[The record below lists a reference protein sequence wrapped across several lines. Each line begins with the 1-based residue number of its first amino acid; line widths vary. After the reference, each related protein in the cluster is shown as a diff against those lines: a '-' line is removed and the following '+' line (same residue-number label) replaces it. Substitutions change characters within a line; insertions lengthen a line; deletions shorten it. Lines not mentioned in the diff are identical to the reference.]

1 MTNAQ
6 PHTCSLKTNHVFFP
20 INDLSHFF
28 FGLIFFFFFTL
39 GFISFIN
46 IIINIIIVIVSVGV

>member
-28 FGLIFFFFFTL
+28 LGLIFFFFLLL
-39 GFISFIN
+39 GLYPSLILLLILLLLL
-46 IIINIIIVIVSVGV
+46 